1 MSQSQGIEARR
12 LSRRTIATGAAWAV
26 PVIAVGAAAPLA
38 AASGG
43 VIITPLPGASC
54 KLPGQSVPGFD
65 FGYRMFFNIN
75 TSVATNFCVTGA
87 TVPGNTSSEVKI
99 FQVNGDTTAPYCLA
113 LVPGDNAMVITVGST
128 NSAEGTGTFTYTLDG
143 AAGGTF
149 TAEFGNFHP
158 CARV

>member
-54 KLPGQSVPGFD
+54 KFPGQSTGYP
-65 FGYRMFFNIN
+65 FGYKMFFNIN
-75 TSVATNFCVTGA
+75 TSVATNFCVTAA
-87 TVPGNTSSEVKI
+87 TVPGNTSSEVQI
-99 FQVNGDTTAPYCLA
+99 IEVNGDTSSPHCLA
-113 LVPGDNAMVITVGST
+113 LVPGDNTLVIIVAST
-128 NSAEGTGTFTYTLDG
+128 NSANGTGTFTYTLDG

-149 TAEFGNFHP
+149 SATFGNFRP
-158 CARV
+158 CVRV

>member
-54 KLPGQSVPGFD
+54 KFPGQSTGFP
-65 FGYRMFFNIN
+65 FGYKMFFNIN
-75 TSVATNFCVTGA
+75 TSVATNFCVTSA
-87 TVPGNTSSEVKI
+87 TVPGNTSSEVQI
-99 FQVNGDTTAPYCLA
+99 IEVNGDTTNPYCLA
-113 LVPGDNAMVITVGST
+113 LTPGDNALVIIVAST
-128 NSAEGTGTFTYTLDG
+128 NSANGTGTFTYTLDG

-149 TAEFGNFHP
+149 TAEFGNFRP
-158 CARV
+158 CVRV

>member
-43 VIITPLPGASC
+43 VIITPLPGNSC
-54 KLPGQSVPGFD
+54 KFPGQSTGFS
-65 FGYRMFFNIN
+65 FGYKMFFNIN

-87 TVPGNTSSEVKI
+87 TVPGNTAAEVQI
-99 FQVNGDTTAPYCLA
+99 FQVNNDASAPYCVA
-113 LVPGDNAMVITVGST
+113 LVPGDNTVSIIVGST
-128 NSAEGTGTFTYTLDG
+128 NSANGTGTFTYTLDG

-149 TAEFGNFHP
+149 TATFGNFPP
-158 CARV
+158 CK

>member
-54 KLPGQSVPGFD
+54 KFPGQSTGFP
-65 FGYRMFFNIN
+65 FGYKMFFKIT
-75 TSVATNFCVTGA
+75 TSVATNFCVTSA
-87 TVPGNTSSEVKI
+87 TVPGNTASQVKI
-99 FQVNGDTTAPYCLA
+99 VEVNGDTTNPYCLA
-113 LVPGDNAMVITVGST
+113 LTPGDNAMVIIVEST
-128 NSAEGTGTFTYTLDG
+128 NSANGTGTFTYTLDG
-143 AAGGTF
+143 EAAGTF
-149 TAEFGNFHP
+149 TAEFGDFRP
-158 CARV
+158 CVRV